1 MGAAS
6 VRHVLPGPVQ
16 LLSST
21 ALARLFSCLTSCVG
35 YRFSAKATFVYL
47 SLFAGSQRTV
57 QGASCCLLQQ
67 QPQHLPPKCA
77 LGRKSVGK
85 EMRQEENAR
94 QEEHDGRR
102 ERGRRGGTWRYL
114 AKADLGTLGASAGIG
129 ESTAKHFA
137 TLGCW
142 LSLTGRNT
150 ANLERV
156 ADACCVQGLP
166 REKVLVVPGDVTV
179 EKDIA
184 DVVQRTAKHFGRIDI
199 LVNNAGIPMPG
210 SVQSTSKE
218 EFNRAWRTNLFGP
231 LCMIKNAVPYLRQTK
246 GSIVNI
252 SSVIGLTA
260 VMHGVAYAVSK
271 AALDQ
276 LTRCAALE
284 NAPYGVRVNLIR

>member
-246 GSIVNI
+246 
-252 SSVIGLTA
+252 
-260 VMHGVAYAVSK
+260 
-271 AALDQ
+271 
-276 LTRCAALE
+276 E

>member
-1 MGAAS
+1 M
-6 VRHVLPGPVQ
+6 
-16 LLSST
+16 
-21 ALARLFSCLTSCVG
+21 
-35 YRFSAKATFVYL
+35 
-47 SLFAGSQRTV
+47 TV
-57 QGASCCLLQQ
+57 IGETC
-67 QPQHLPPKCA
+67 
-77 LGRKSVGK
+77 
-85 EMRQEENAR
+85 
-94 QEEHDGRR
+94 
-102 ERGRRGGTWRYL
+102 
-114 AKADLGTLGASAGIG
+114 ASAGIG

-284 NAPYGVRVNLIR
+284 NAPYGVRVNLISPGYIKTAMIKPPTVSVEEHMEVMEKKTSAWHALERMGTPEEVAQCIAFLASDDAAFITGTTVPVDGGFLLLSSVSGSTSVFDDRRLHDMP